1 MTEPKFIRPRSVVT
15 QSTITPEPARTA
27 APPTPNWV
35 PEAGQDVRVR
45 TRTYLVGP
53 VEKQKPNMPRATIA
67 SAAPAQGDL
76 LPPPQKEF
84 FWHSRSIYAQRLAQ
98 LIDRVNMMP

>member
-1 MTEPKFIRPRSVVT
+1 
-15 QSTITPEPARTA
+15 
-27 APPTPNWV
+27 
-35 PEAGQDVRVR
+35 
-45 TRTYLVGP
+45 
-53 VEKQKPNMPRATIA
+53 MPRATIA